1 MQSSSSASLLEWKR
15 TWSTVLR
22 GKVADGEDDVDW
34 DELIPFALQQN
45 VAKNSHKQERS
56 PEQTVQ
62 ASGSLQAAAYEGQ
75 HSSCFYF
82 LFYFFYSCLLSIY
95 NPRGYDR
102 PCQHSSGTDRLRLE
116 VQETLREVDRLRMM
130 RRFRSAIDYLEE
142 QSLEVEPLSK
152 TENTE
157 VLVRRVLILLG
168 QGYYSDIIGLLNQDH
183 RALQGVFAHDDY
195 EIRALLNVALLFS
208 KLSLQ
213 KIDNDARDDDIL
225 VDIVALGELLI
236 RNDSLGS
243 SYYMVNAVLSQI
255 EIEILYL

>member
-15 TWSTVLR
+15 TWSRVLR

-45 VAKNSHKQERS
+45 VAKNSHQQERS

-62 ASGSLQAAAYEGQ
+62 ASGPLQVAAYEGQ
-75 HSSCFYF
+75 
-82 LFYFFYSCLLSIY
+82 
-95 NPRGYDR
+95 
-102 PCQHSSGTDRLRLE
+102 QSSGTDRLRLE

-130 RRFRSAIDYLEE
+130 RRFRSAIDYLEK
-142 QSLEVEPLSK
+142 QSTEFEPLSK

-157 VLVRRVLILLG
+157 VFVRRVLILLG
-168 QGYYSDIIGLLNQDH
+168 QGYYSDIIGLLNHDH
-183 RALQGVFAHDDY
+183 RALQGAFAQDDY

-208 KLSLQ
+208 KLSVQ
-213 KIDNDARDDDIL
+213 NIDNDARDDDIL